1 MGHRAAGMS
10 QPSPPN
16 KDTMGMNGL
25 IDTQA
30 IKAVHKESWYA
41 EELVEMSGVHL
52 CLVER
57 Q

>member
-1 MGHRAAGMS
+1 MS